1 MYEGRLAFIMTNADG
16 SIRVKIGLEFDEAEA
31 RETKVKIASYAD
43 TLEQDMKKQAKGIA
57 PKLDTSAA
65 HKLSSDFANDFYN
78 SLSRKMKSKKVSAVA
93 GKGIDV
99 PVNVNTEKVK
109 QDLNEIHKLNE
120 DFAKDLADTL
130 FANAKKKM
138 VVPVDADTTKAQ
150 EKIEQLDDTTVT
162 VNVDSSG
169 NGGGGASLSGLAQG
183 AGQLLGGGGSGGS
196 SALSSM
202 LGGGGGSGALAA
214 LGEIGVVLGAVTIA
228 IKAIK
233 KIFEVIVK
241 IVKGLIKLG
250 QFAREN
256 VVKALKGIKQIAS
269 VTLKIAKGIG
279 TAAKGFLDFSHNALG
294 ALGITEKIKDS
305 LDGIGFGDLVNAN
318 LLSDLIESALS
329 KIKEFTEGSI
339 ESASDFQTYYRRIR
353 DIFGDSKDVIYDYAK
368 SSAENL
374 GMSESAF
381 LEYSS
386 QAATFAKSF
395 IPNVEDLSNVTI
407 GLTTAVA
414 DLSAETGYSLD
425 DTMSKVIDG
434 LRGNTEAME
443 ELGVSISST
452 NIEKWLNTQ
461 GISVKLDDLDES
473 MQKLYR
479 TWYLVDNLASSNTM
493 GYASK
498 MMNSYSGQLSI
509 LNAQLSD
516 LQTTLGTYLMQAL
529 VPVLQL
535 ANMLLA
541 RLVDIVNVIGSTFG
555 LLSKYDFAGAMG
567 TGEVKDGI
575 SDVYDNAKKS
585 IVGATDAQKKLTKEV
600 GNTASAANK
609 SLAPFHKLN
618 VLQKQKGGGGA
629 SGKSPAVGI
638 TGVSLAD
645 TKKTLSESS
654 KMLAKWIADIKKAIA
669 EGKWEEVGKII
680 ASKLNSLIAKIN
692 LTEAS
697 KKTKEGMR
705 SLARIIN
712 GFVKELDFSQLG
724 SKVSDM
730 VNLVVSAINT
740 FVETTAWANAGRKLA
755 DFSRSLLTDIDWEGV
770 GELWTSGT
778 NILIKTLSG
787 FVDKM
792 SEIDPET
799 GKTGFVELGDAIGN
813 FFNGVLSL
821 DWTTLGTTVGTGIS
835 GMLETITA
843 SLGKIDVISF
853 AKSFA
858 QGINN
863 AVSNIDS
870 GKFSDAASSII
881 NAIMKALDI
890 ILQDTDF
897 KELGTK
903 VGESIIKTLN
913 KIDWDEVSATVY
925 RLLTGALDFTKGIND
940 SLNEADADGESAA
953 SKLKEGI
960 AKLFDTVTVWLQ
972 QNKDDVVENINGIIS
987 TIFDIFADQD
997 WYSLGNELKK
1007 ILSDINWDEFFGI
1020 INLPE
1025 ILSTALDFDTGT
1037 SVVDSLGQS
1046 IMEVIWNG
1054 ITSAT
1059 GWLFGKIKDFIL
1071 GEDGVLSYI
1080 SKLLIGAPINHDME
1094 LAGNEAIASWI
1105 AGQDSKKGE
1114 AEESAG
1120 AIAAGIY
1127 NGFSISL
1134 FGEDGEAFSNMG
1146 VQASDDLGTG
1156 ILSGKDKLVENAN
1169 TITTDVLSSFD
1180 SLNTGVKTRADDVGK
1195 NIENMVNGAQKGAT
1209 TLLDTMKKVREIQSP
1224 VANLTGVTFPEWK
1237 FPKLAKGAVIRPNQR
1252 FLAELGDQTS
1262 GINIET
1268 PLNTMLDAF
1277 RTSLN
1282 ERGYGDSQPV
1292 EVSVYIGDELI
1303 DDYIVKAN
1311 QRATFRSNGK

>member
-43 TLEQDMKKQAKGIA
+43 TLEQDMKKQVKGIA

-99 PVNVNTEKVK
+99 PVNVDTEKVK
-109 QDLNEIHKLNE
+109 QDLNAIHKLNE

-214 LGEIGVVLGAVTIA
+214 LGEIGVVLGAVTVA

-305 LDGIGFGDLVNAN
+305 LEGIGFGDLVNAN

-618 VLQKQKGGGGA
+618 VLQKQKGGSGA
-629 SGKSPAVGI
+629 SGKSPAVGL

-680 ASKLNSLIAKIN
+680 ANKLNGLIAKID
-692 LTEAS
+692 LSSAS

-755 DFSRSLLTDIDWEGV
+755 DFGRSLLTDIDWEGV

-787 FVDKM
+787 FVDQM

-821 DWTTLGTTVGTGIS
+821 DWATLGTTVGTGIS
-835 GMLETITA
+835 GMLETITSA
-843 SLGKIDVISF
+843 VGKVDVVSF

-858 QGINN
+858 TGINN
-863 AVSNIDS
+863 AVSNVDTN
-870 GKFSDAASSII
+870 KLSDAASSII
-881 NAIMKALDI
+881 NALVKALDVL
-890 ILQDTDF
+890 LQKTDF
-897 KELGTK
+897 KALGKTI
-903 VGESIIKTLN
+903 GESIVKTLN
-913 KIDWDEVSATVY
+913 KINWDEVSVTVY
-925 RLLTGALDFTKGIND
+925 NLLTGALDFSKGIND
-940 SLNEADADGESAA
+940 SLNDVDADGKRA
-953 SKLKEGI
+953 SEKLKEGI
-960 AKLFDTVTVWLQ
+960 DKIFKTVEVWLKE
-972 QNKDDVVENINGIIS
+972 NEDDVVETINGLIS
-987 TIFDIFADQD
+987 TVFDIFADQD
-997 WYSLGNELKK
+997 WYALGYSIQG
-1007 ILSDINWDEFFGI
+1007 ILSKIDWGKFFSI
-1020 INLPE
+1020 VNLPE
-1025 ILSTALDFDTGT
+1025 ILSTAFDFSTGG
-1037 SVVDSLGQS
+1037 SVMLGLGKE
-1046 IMEVIWNG
+1046 ILGAIWSG
-1054 ITSAT
+1054 ITGAVD
-1059 GWLFGKIKDFIL
+1059 WLLDKIKEGIDWLWGKVKEFFGISD
-1071 GEDGVLSYI
+1071 GASEDSEGAEVGSDVVESVAIGAESGISGVLSVFQGLSDKVGEI
-1080 SKLLIGAPINHDME
+1080 LTWLRDNVVSPIANGIG
-1094 LAGNEAIASWI
+1094 
-1105 AGQDSKKGE
+1105 
-1114 AEESAG
+1114 
-1120 AIAAGIY
+1120 
-1127 NGFSISL
+1127 
-1134 FGEDGEAFSNMG
+1134 
-1146 VQASDDLGTG
+1146 T
-1156 ILSGKDKLVENAN
+1156 
-1169 TITTDVLSSFD
+1169 TI
-1180 SLNTGVKTRADDVGK
+1180 G
-1195 NIENMVNGAQKGAT
+1195 NMVNGAMNMLNSLLEKLGLVNTEIDKTKTKAANAPSANPALSKG
-1209 TLLDTMKKVREIQSP
+1209 VRS
-1224 VANLTGVTFPEWK
+1224 VASANSI
-1237 FPKLAKGAVIRPNQR
+1237 PKLAKGAVIRPNQR
-1252 FLAELGDQTS
+1252 FLAELGDQTN